1 VLLGVSVAATTK
13 VDEDVDDGPR
23 GRCCWEFWQ
32 WPPPKLMKM
41 SIAPPWEVLLGAPT
55 AITTEVD
62 EDINGAP
69 PGRCYR
75 EL

>member
-1 VLLGVSVAATTK
+1 
-13 VDEDVDDGPR
+13 
-23 GRCCWEFWQ
+23 
-32 WPPPKLMKM
+32 MKM

-69 PGRCYR
+69 PWEVLPRALTAATTKVDEDVDDGPLRGA
-75 EL
+75 